1 MNIGIIGAGY
11 VGLVTGACFAHM
23 GHNVLCVDNDLKKIA
38 MLKKTKSPIYEPGL
52 EEILQDTVKKKR
64 LHFTSSIDEAV
75 RDCEVIFICVNTPPK
90 ENGEADLSYVEGVSR
105 DIAKRLKSYRLIVEK
120 STVPVQTG
128 MWIAKTI
135 KSIQPKKSLY
145 DVASN
150 PEFLREG
157 SAVHDILNPDRI
169 ILGVDNPRA
178 EKLLRKLY
186 EPFKAPVL
194 VTDLKS
200 SELIKHAS
208 NSFLATKIAFINQVA
223 RVCDAVG
230 ADVEMVAKGMGLD
243 PRIGPSFLKASI
255 GFGGFC
261 FPKDLAAFHRMS
273 EKLGAPFHL
282 LQEVINSN
290 EAQKKYF
297 VQKVINNLWNLNNK
311 NIGVLGLAFKAN
323 TDDMRYSPTIDIIEM
338 LQAEGAKIQA
348 YDPEAM
354 ERAKLVLKNVT
365 YKKGTYETIEGA
377 DALAI
382 LTEWDEFKQLDLKK
396 VKKLL
401 KSPVIFDG
409 RNLYDPKEMK
419 KLGFKYYC
427 IGRTQGED

>member
-1 MNIGIIGAGY
+1 MKIGIIGAGY
-11 VGLVTGACFAHM
+11 VGLVTGTCFAHL
-23 GHNVLCVDNDLKKIA
+23 GHEVLCVDNAVEKVA
-38 MLKKTKSPIYEPGL
+38 MLKKGTSPIYEPGL
-52 EEILQDTVKKKR
+52 EEMLHENIKKNR
-64 LHFTSSIDEAV
+64 LKFTTSIDEAV
-75 RDCEVIFICVNTPPK
+75 KTCEVIFICVNTPPK
-90 ENGEADLSYVEGVSR
+90 DNGEADLSYVEAVSR
-105 DIAKRLKSYRLIVEK
+105 DIAKRLKTYKLIVEK

-128 MWIAKTI
+128 QWIYKTI
-135 KSIQPKKSLY
+135 KSIQPKKSLF
-145 DVASN
+145 DVVSN

-169 ILGVDNPRA
+169 ILGVDSPKA
-178 EKLLRKLY
+178 EKILRKLY

-200 SELIKHAS
+200 AELIKHAS

-223 RVCDAVG
+223 RVCDACG
-230 ADVEMVAKGMGLD
+230 ADVEMVAKGMGMD

-273 EKLGAPFHL
+273 EKLSAPFHL
-282 LQEVINSN
+282 LREVIDSN

-297 VQKVINNLWNLNNK
+297 VQKVINNLWNLNQK
-311 NIGVLGLAFKAN
+311 TLGVLGLAFKAN
-323 TDDMRYSPTIDIIEM
+323 TDDMRYAPSIDIIHM

-348 YDPEAM
+348 YDPQAM
-354 ERAKLVLKNVT
+354 ERSKSLFKDVKFLK
-365 YKKGTYETIEGA
+365 GIYEVARNA

-382 LTEWDEFKQLDLKK
+382 LTEWDEFQQMDLKRI
-396 VKKLL
+396 KKLM

-409 RNLYDPKEMK
+409 RNLFNPKEMK
-419 KLGFKYYC
+419 KLGFQYYS
-427 IGRTQGED
+427 IGRA

>member
-1 MNIGIIGAGY
+1 MKIGIIGAGY
-11 VGLVTGACFAHM
+11 VGLVTGTCFAHM
-23 GHNVLCVDNDLKKIA
+23 GHEVLCIDNDPKKMA
-38 MLKKTKSPIYEPGL
+38 LLRKGKSPIYEPGL
-52 EEILQDTVKKKR
+52 DEMLKENIKKKR
-64 LHFTSSIDEAV
+64 LSFSMDISDAV
-75 RDCEVIFICVNTPPK
+75 NDCEVIFICVNTPPK

-105 DIAKRLKSYRLIVEK
+105 EIAKRLKSYRLIVEK

-135 KSIQPKKSLY
+135 KSIQPKKSLF

-169 ILGVDNPRA
+169 VLGVDSPKA
-178 EKLLRKLY
+178 EKILRKLY
-186 EPFKAPVL
+186 EPFKAEVL

-223 RVCDAVG
+223 RVCDAAG
-230 ADVEMVAKGMGLD
+230 ANVEMVAKGMGLD
-243 PRIGPSFLKASI
+243 PRIGPAFLKASI

-261 FPKDLAAFHRMS
+261 FPKDLAAFHSMS
-273 EKLGAPFHL
+273 DKLGASFPL

-290 EAQKKYF
+290 EAQKRYF
-297 VQKVINNLWNLNNK
+297 VKKVSDNLWNLNNK
-311 NIGVLGLAFKAN
+311 KLAVLGLAFKAN

-354 ERAKLVLKNVT
+354 ERAKSCLKNIT
-365 YKKGTYETIEGA
+365 YAKSAYDAIDGA
-377 DALAI
+377 DALLI
-382 LTEWDEFKQLDLKK
+382 LTEWEEFGQLDLKK
-396 VKKLL
+396 VKSLL

-409 RNLYDPKEMK
+409 RNMYQHKEMK
-419 KLGFKYYC
+419 KAGLQYFS
-427 IGRTQGED
+427 IGRA

>member
-1 MNIGIIGAGY
+1 MKIGIIGAGY
-11 VGLVTGACFAHM
+11 VGLVTGTCFAHM
-23 GHNVLCVDNDLKKIA
+23 GHTVLCIDNDPKKMALLKKG
-38 MLKKTKSPIYEPGL
+38 KSPIYEPGL
-52 EEILQDTVKKKR
+52 DEMLKENIKKKR
-64 LHFTSSIDEAV
+64 LAFSSDISDAV

-105 DIAKRLKSYRLIVEK
+105 EIAKRLKSYRLIVEK

-135 KSIQPKKSLY
+135 KSIQPKKSLF

-169 ILGVDNPRA
+169 VIGVDSPKA

-186 EPFKAPVL
+186 EPFKAEVL

-223 RVCDAVG
+223 RVCDAAG
-230 ADVEMVAKGMGLD
+230 ANVEMVAKGMGLD
-243 PRIGPSFLKASI
+243 PRIGPAFLKASI

-261 FPKDLAAFHRMS
+261 FPKDLAAFHSMS
-273 EKLGAPFHL
+273 DKLGASFPL

-290 EAQKKYF
+290 DAQKRYF
-297 VQKVINNLWNLNNK
+297 VKKVTDNLWNLNNK
-311 NIGVLGLAFKAN
+311 TLAVLGLAFKAN

-354 ERAKLVLKNVT
+354 ERAKSCLKNIT
-365 YKKGTYETIEGA
+365 YAKNSYDAMKGA
-377 DALAI
+377 DALLI
-382 LTEWDEFKQLDLKK
+382 LTEWEEFGQLDLKK
-396 VKKLL
+396 VKQLL
-401 KSPVIFDG
+401 NNAVIFDG
-409 RNLYDPKEMK
+409 RNMYQHKEMK
-419 KLGFKYYC
+419 KLGFQYHS
-427 IGRTQGED
+427 IGRS

>member
-1 MNIGIIGAGY
+1 MKIGIIGAGY
-11 VGLVTGACFAHM
+11 VGLVTGTCFAHI
-23 GHNVLCVDNDLKKIA
+23 GHDVLCVDNAVEKIA
-38 MLKKTKSPIYEPGL
+38 MLKKGKSPIYEPGL
-52 EEILQDTVKKKR
+52 EEMLHENIKRGRLTFSTKIDDAVK
-64 LHFTSSIDEAV
+64 H
-75 RDCEVIFICVNTPPK
+75 CEVIFICVNTPPK
-90 ENGEADLSYVEGVSR
+90 DDGGADLSYVEAVSR

-128 MWIAKTI
+128 MWIYKTI
-135 KSIQPKKSLY
+135 KSIQPKHSLF

-169 ILGVDNPRA
+169 VIGVDSPRA
-178 EKLLRKLY
+178 EKILRKLY
-186 EPFKAPVL
+186 EPFKATVL

-223 RVCDAVG
+223 RVCDACG

-261 FPKDLAAFHRMS
+261 FPKDLAAFHHMAD
-273 EKLGAPFHL
+273 KLSAPFPL
-282 LQEVINSN
+282 LQEVIDSN
-290 EAQKKYF
+290 EKQKKYF
-297 VQKVINNLWNLNNK
+297 VKKITDNLWNLNNK
-311 NIGVLGLAFKAN
+311 TIGVLGLAFKAN
-323 TDDMRYSPTIDIIEM
+323 TDDMRYSPTIDIINQ
-338 LQAEGAKIQA
+338 LQGEGAKIQA
-348 YDPEAM
+348 FDPEAM
-354 ERAKLVLKNVT
+354 ERAKSIFKNVK
-365 YKKGTYETIEGA
+365 YMKGVYDVMKGA

-382 LTEWDEFKQLDLKK
+382 LTEWDEFRQLDLKR

-401 KSPVIFDG
+401 KNPIIFDG

-419 KLGFKYYC
+419 KLGFQYYC
-427 IGRTQGED
+427 IGRS

>member
-1 MNIGIIGAGY
+1 MKIGIIGAGY
-11 VGLVTGACFAHM
+11 VGLVTGTCFSHM
-23 GHNVLCVDNDLKKIA
+23 GHEVLCIDNDLKKIA
-38 MLKKTKSPIYEPGL
+38 MLKKGKSPIYEPGL
-52 EEILQDTVKKKR
+52 EEMLHENIRKKR
-64 LHFTSSIDEAV
+64 LKFSSSIDDAV
-75 RDCEVIFICVNTPPK
+75 RTCEVIFICVNTPPK

-128 MWIAKTI
+128 MWISKTI
-135 KSIQPKKSLY
+135 KSIQPKRSLF

-169 ILGVDNPRA
+169 ILGVDSPKA
-178 EKLLRKLY
+178 EKILRKLY

-223 RVCDAVG
+223 RVCDACG
-230 ADVEMVAKGMGLD
+230 ANVEMVAKGMGLD

-261 FPKDLAAFHRMS
+261 FPKDLAAFHSMS
-273 EKLGAPFHL
+273 DKLGAPFPL

-297 VQKVINNLWNLNNK
+297 VHKVVNNMWNLNNK
-311 NIGVLGLAFKAN
+311 TLGVLGLAFKAN

-338 LQAEGAKIQA
+338 LQAEGARIQA

-354 ERAKLVLKNVT
+354 ERAKSLFKDVRFAKSS
-365 YKKGTYETIEGA
+365 YDAIKGA
-377 DALAI
+377 DALLI
-382 LTEWDEFKQLDLKK
+382 LTEWDEFRQIDLKK

-401 KSPVIFDG
+401 RTPVIFDG
-409 RNLYDPKEMK
+409 RNLFEHKDMK
-419 KLGFKYYC
+419 KLGFQYFS
-427 IGRTQGED
+427 IGRA

>member
-1 MNIGIIGAGY
+1 MKIGIIGAGY

-23 GHNVLCVDNDLKKIA
+23 GHEVLCVDNDPKKIA
-38 MLKKTKSPIYEPGL
+38 MLKKTQSPIYEPGL

-64 LHFTSSIDEAV
+64 LKFTSNIDEAV
-75 RDCEVIFICVNTPPK
+75 KDCEVIFICVNTPPK
-90 ENGEADLSYVEGVSR
+90 DNGEADLSYVEGVAR

-128 MWIAKTI
+128 QWIYKTL

-169 ILGVDNPRA
+169 ILGVDSPKA
-178 EKLLRKLY
+178 EKILRKLY

-223 RVCDAVG
+223 RVCDACG

-282 LQEVINSN
+282 LREVIDSN
-290 EAQKKYF
+290 DAQKKYY
-297 VQKVINNLWNLNNK
+297 VKKVTDNLWNLNNK
-311 NIGVLGLAFKAN
+311 TLGVLGLAFKAN
-323 TDDMRYSPTIDIIEM
+323 TDDMRYSPTIDIIES

-348 YDPEAM
+348 FDPEAM
-354 ERAKLVLKNVT
+354 ERAKMIFKNVS
-365 YKKGTYETIEGA
+365 YAKNSYDAIKGA
-377 DALAI
+377 DALLI
-382 LTEWDEFKQLDLKK
+382 LTEWDEFRQLDLKK
-396 VKKLL
+396 VKQLL
-401 KSPVIFDG
+401 KTPVIFDG
-409 RNLYDPKEMK
+409 RNLYNPKDMK
-419 KLGFKYYC
+419 KLGFQYHC
-427 IGRTQGED
+427 IGRSI